1 MYPRITTLA
10 LALSLAATGGSL
22 AAVKSVSPAGASPNA
37 HQSGKTGATRPAEP
51 PDRNQ
56 QKREAIDEMAS
67 MTMDRLL
74 GESPQAKRLFG
85 KSVGYAV
92 FDNFKVAVLV
102 SGGGGVG
109 VAVERGTREK
119 TYMKMGT
126 AGIGL
131 GLGGQSY
138 SVVFLFEDEET
149 LRTFIDKGWHADATA
164 TAALGSKGSTAE
176 ATFSHGVAVYQL
188 TNKGL
193 MAHADISGTKYWKNK
208 RLNEVA
214 DTGSRRARR

>member
-1 MYPRITTLA
+1 MFRRWTLITLA
-10 LALSLAATGGSL
+10 VSVLATG
-22 AAVKSVSPAGASPNA
+22 AAFAVQKV
-37 HQSGKTGATRPAEP
+37 GKTEKVEQP

-74 GESPQAKRLFG
+74 AESPQAKRLFG

-92 FDNFKVAVLV
+92 FDNFKVALLV

-109 VAVERGTREK
+109 VAVERATREK

-126 AGIGL
+126 AGIGI
-131 GLGGQSY
+131 GAGGQSY
-138 SVVFLFEDEET
+138 SVVFLFEDDET
-149 LRTFIDKGWHADATA
+149 LHKFVDKGWHADATA
-164 TAALGSKGSTAE
+164 TAALGSKGSNAE
-176 ATFSHGVAVYQL
+176 ASFSHGLAVYQL

-193 MAHADISGTKYWKNK
+193 MAHVDISGTKYWKSRK
-208 RLNEVA
+208 LNEPVA
-214 DTGSRRARR
+214 SPDKRAGR